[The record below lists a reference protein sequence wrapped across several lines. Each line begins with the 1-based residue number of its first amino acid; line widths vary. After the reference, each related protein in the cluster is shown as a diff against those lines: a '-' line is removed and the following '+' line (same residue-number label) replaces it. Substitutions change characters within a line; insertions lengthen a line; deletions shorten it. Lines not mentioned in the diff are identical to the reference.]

1 MDGTGLGRRQAGEIT
16 YQPPSATCDSIQMA
30 FRLAEP
36 ASAASSGHSG
46 LGHDPRN
53 RSGASTRLIVAVAD
67 NRPERRR
74 SCKRL
79 AARSLL
85 QRRPAA
91 RYCRTRATAS
101 ELLSFTFTGWGACPD
116 TGTSTMIGKII
127 VGLAAVAIVSVGTTM
142 TASAQQMSASAQQKK
157 ITVAIPR
164 QVCEMLNVDTQNWGR
179 QTVQLCGPPGGPRGQ
194 ATIKQP
200 RLKPMAPGK

>member
-1 MDGTGLGRRQAGEIT
+1 MEPAWDGGRPAKSHISLHPPHAVPFRWRSDWQS
-16 YQPPSATCDSIQMA
+16 QPPPH
-30 FRLAEP
+30 RR
-36 ASAASSGHSG
+36 GHSG
-46 LGHDPRN
+46 RGHDPEPVLSVDRPD
-53 RSGASTRLIVAVAD
+53 RCRCGQSTGAG
-67 NRPERRR
+67 R

-101 ELLSFTFTGWGACPD
+101 ELLSFTLKGWGACPD
-116 TGTSTMIGKII
+116 TGTSTMIGKMI

-142 TASAQQMSASAQQKK
+142 SASAQQMSASAQQKK

-200 RLKPMAPGK
+200 RLKPMTPGK